1 MASGPTAPELI
12 LPSEWLPV
20 IWGGE
25 EQFALNQR
33 QPPFQ
38 LVAASRQQEA
48 EKLPIMSG
56 TLSRKHSRAS
66 VSPSSRIRPSEA
78 PILAARVSISI

>member
-1 MASGPTAPELI
+1 VASGPTAPELI

-33 QPPFQ
+33 NNELTAAQ
-38 LVAASRQQEA
+38 LLR
-48 EKLPIMSG
+48 L
-56 TLSRKHSRAS
+56 
-66 VSPSSRIRPSEA
+66 
-78 PILAARVSISI
+78 

>member
-1 MASGPTAPELI
+1 MATCPLRDINRG
-12 LPSEWLPV
+12 EWLPV

-48 EKLPIMSG
+48 E
-56 TLSRKHSRAS
+56 
-66 VSPSSRIRPSEA
+66 
-78 PILAARVSISI
+78 

>member
-1 MASGPTAPELI
+1 MSQAGRGKGPTAPELI

-48 EKLPIMSG
+48 E
-56 TLSRKHSRAS
+56 
-66 VSPSSRIRPSEA
+66 
-78 PILAARVSISI
+78 

>member
-1 MASGPTAPELI
+1 MDTSKAGPDADRWSGSTRWTALGVATTTTLRRPIALEQSTL
-12 LPSEWLPV
+12 LSEWLPV

-48 EKLPIMSG
+48 E
-56 TLSRKHSRAS
+56 
-66 VSPSSRIRPSEA
+66 
-78 PILAARVSISI
+78 

>member
-1 MASGPTAPELI
+1 MFSRQRHAGDPDADRWSGSTRWTALGVATTTTLRRPIDTLEQST

-48 EKLPIMSG
+48 E
-56 TLSRKHSRAS
+56 
-66 VSPSSRIRPSEA
+66 
-78 PILAARVSISI
+78 